1 MPFDF
6 LKRKKAARAGRAAE
20 AAPAAGAGAAGI
32 AFDGMTEDWRLVG
45 RMMIDGRLSD
55 ALNKRE
61 PIADRRTSAGRRSTA
76 REPMAPAPGP
86 QDGRPVRPD
95 PGPGRRRLAAGA

>member
-6 LKRKKAARAGRAAE
+6 LKRRKPATGRAGGCRRRRR
-20 AAPAAGAGAAGI
+20 PARPGI
-32 AFDGMTEDWRLVG
+32 PFDGMTEDWRLVG

-61 PIADRRTSAGRRSTA
+61 PIAIETS
-76 REPMAPAPGP
+76 
-86 QDGRPVRPD
+86 
-95 PGPGRRRLAAGA
+95 PGRRPTAPRRWRRRPVSSRSTRTTSCWS

>member
-6 LKRKKAARAGRAAE
+6 LKRKKAPDAATP
-20 AAPAAGAGAAGI
+20 PAAAARRPRRR
-32 AFDGMTEDWRLVG
+32 ASPFDGLTEDWRLVG

-61 PIADRRTSAGRRSTA
+61 PIDDRRRPAGRRSTA
-76 REPMAPAPGP
+76 PSRWRR
-86 QDGRPVRPD
+86 RPVSSRSIRTTWSSSSPATIRC
-95 PGPGRRRLAAGA
+95 RR